1 MSIWVLP
8 TYIGI
13 QNALIIPFHSNGGH
27 GEDRGNDAEV
37 CHETTE
43 TAEEN
48 SKDPIPLKKIITMI
62 PSGGKHRWKKVASQK
77 HISHVFFR
85 KFPGTMEVRKN
96 GVRLRKNGAKLQ
108 NIGKFWKEQ
117 TTPKALFLFPFL
129 NKRVSFIKRTRLFK
143 ILLFIIL

>member
-1 MSIWVLP
+1 
-8 TYIGI
+8 
-13 QNALIIPFHSNGGH
+13 
-27 GEDRGNDAEV
+27 
-37 CHETTE
+37 
-43 TAEEN
+43 
-48 SKDPIPLKKIITMI
+48 MI

-143 ILLFIIL
+143 ILLFIILQMVVLIATGALIRKKKVDDYRFFMKTQLKVLLKMVLIMSAKLKLKISKFVIVLIRR